1 MRAFILALG
10 LALTAAP
17 ALAQT
22 IQPSEAKDHVGQV
35 VTVEGTV
42 SNVHKVASGP
52 ATFIDMGGHY
62 PNNVF
67 TAVIFSSDA
76 SKFPD
81 VETLNGKVVDIT
93 GRVTLYKGEPE
104 IILND
109 PAQIKAK

>member
-1 MRAFILALG
+1 MRAFFLALG

-22 IQPSEAKDHVGQV
+22 IQPPEAKDHVGQV
-35 VTVEGTV
+35 VTVEGMV
-42 SNVHKVASGP
+42 SEVHKLASGR
-52 ATFIDMGGHY
+52 ATFIDMGGRY
-62 PNNVF
+62 PYNVF